1 MTANYIWMQDV
12 QLCFLN
18 VLMCISDT
26 CFHCSG
32 FCLWTSV
39 WDYCRD
45 TAHLGC
51 CFGGLLLPKKESKV
65 HLLSQSRPI
74 VMYDV
79 SCVTHGAF
87 LLHETTSWILAY
99 IMHYV
104 IFLHDCMWVGVGGV
118 VRGRSSSFNVVFCM
132 LISGGQYQPLV
143 NWCAYINTKYQRF
156 WMQVLE
162 IDDPHRI
169 RCGSEGH
176 HK

>member
-87 LLHETTSWILAY
+87 LLHETWNHIMNTSL
-99 IMHYV
+99 HYV
-104 IFLHDCMWVGVGGV
+104 ICNISPWLHVGGCGGCGQ
-118 VRGRSSSFNVVFCM
+118 GRSSSFNVVFCM

-143 NWCAYINTKYQRF
+143 NWCAYKYQRL

-169 RCGSEGH
+169 GCGSAGH